1 VIGCYLVPFDGS
13 IGKLSTVITM
23 DEIKNTISKIIPAK
37 HVFYVFDACYSGLL
51 TTRSVDNKS
60 RRDLAYL
67 KEITRERVRQVLTAG
82 TKGQEVLDSGRNGHS
97 VFTGRLIELLET
109 RDDFVTAN
117 EIQAAIRE
125 KVSGDARARGHKQ
138 TPAYDAISGS
148 GDYVFVPNSQNKL
161 VNLSATSAARQ
172 KEIEQLQTMER
183 DAEAAKQ
190 KERDEIAKREAELAA
205 LDKQISDMKA
215 RLGSNAIQRQ

>member
-1 VIGCYLVPFDGS
+1 
-13 IGKLSTVITM
+13 
-23 DEIKNTISKIIPAK
+23 
-37 HVFYVFDACYSGLL
+37 
-51 TTRSVDNKS
+51 
-60 RRDLAYL
+60 
-67 KEITRERVRQVLTAG
+67 VLTAG

-215 RLGSNAIQRQ
+215 RLGSNAIQSNDSLDAIVAMAEQRELHERQLDEIKRRRESEANEKQNKLEKIETR